1 MMLLMGTPDGRQFPA
16 KVVEVSDTEVTLDM
30 NHPLAGHKL
39 TFKVKVIEIT
49 SS

>member
-1 MMLLMGTPDGRQFPA
+1 MGTPDGRQFPA